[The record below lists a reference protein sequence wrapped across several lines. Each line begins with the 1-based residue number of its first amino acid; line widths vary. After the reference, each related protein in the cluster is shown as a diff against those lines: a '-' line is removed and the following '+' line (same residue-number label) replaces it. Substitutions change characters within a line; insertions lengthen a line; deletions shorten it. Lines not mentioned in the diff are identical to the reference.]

1 MVRKNFKMSL
11 LEDFLILQR
20 GISKIRLYATYH
32 FTTYCV
38 SPEGPQ
44 KKPEILPCSE

>member
-1 MVRKNFKMSL
+1 MSL

-20 GISKIRLYATYH
+20 GISKIRLYVTYH

-44 KKPEILPCSE
+44 KKPEILPCFEWELPIIR